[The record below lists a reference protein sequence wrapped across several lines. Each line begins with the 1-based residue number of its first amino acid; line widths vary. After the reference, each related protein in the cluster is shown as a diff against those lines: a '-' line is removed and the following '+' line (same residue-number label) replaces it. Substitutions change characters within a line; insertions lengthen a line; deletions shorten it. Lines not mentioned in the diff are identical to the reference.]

1 MSLND
6 TDVTLGGNRGV
17 DLHPGV
23 ANPTISS
30 THADPMKANFVTD
43 PTDETLGAGA
53 AGNFTGHKEAARNF
67 SQSAGVVE
75 GRPGIIE
82 TANIDPLNENSNK
95 DDGWANAR
103 STSTGSGP
111 ALTERAGGVAQ
122 GAYNTATTVASSAA
136 DMVSGAAQTA
146 YKYVAGDEKSRQ
158 AGKES
163 SA

>member
-6 TDVTLGGNRGV
+6 TDPTLGGNRGV

-53 AGNFTGHKEAARNF
+53 GSNFTGHHEAARNF

-82 TANIDPLNENSNK
+82 TSNIDPLNENSNK

-103 STSTGSGP
+103 TSSGTGAGV
-111 ALTERAGGVAQ
+111 TERAGGLAQ

-136 DMVSGAAQTA
+136 GLAAGAAQTA

>member
-1 MSLND
+1 MALND
-6 TDVTLGGNRGV
+6 TDQTLGGNRGV

-30 THADPMKANFVTD
+30 THADPLKANFVTD

-53 AGNFTGHKEAARNF
+53 GPHFTGPRDAARNF
-67 SQSAGVVE
+67 SQTAGVVE

-82 TANIDPLNENSNK
+82 STNIDPLNENSNK
-95 DDGWANAR
+95 DDGWANAQ
-103 STSTGSGP
+103 SGTGAGV
-111 ALTERAGGVAQ
+111 TDRAGGLAQ
-122 GAYNTATTVASSAA
+122 GAYNTATSVASGAA
-136 DMVSGAAQTA
+136 TMASSAAQTA
-146 YKYVAGDEKSRQ
+146 YGYVAGDPKSRQ